1 MKARVLFAALL
12 CLWIV
17 STAFSQ
23 GGNAE
28 LGGVVTDPSKA
39 LIPGVTITAKN
50 VNTGITTTQLTNESG
65 VYSFPVLQPGTYE
78 ISAELSGFK
87 KFIQRNVEVTYAAQI
102 RLNVT
107 LEVGTAGQSVDVT
120 AKSESVLRESSAS
133 VGDVLTQ
140 DKIQN
145 LPIVGNNVLDLLF
158 TLPGMRLS
166 PAGDQFDTVNGL
178 GMNSV
183 NMTRDGMS
191 TVDTRNYAE
200 FFGTKM
206 LSLTTIN

>member
-1 MKARVLFAALL
+1 MKRYSKLVAASMLLFGFAGN
-12 CLWIV
+12 
-17 STAFSQ
+17 AFAQ
-23 GGNAE
+23 GGSAQ
-28 LGGVVTDPSKA
+28 LGGIAQDISKA
-39 LIPGVTITAKN
+39 LIPGVTVTAKN
-50 VNTGITTTQLTNESG
+50 VATGVTTVQLTNESG
-65 VYSFPVLQPGTYE
+65 AYSFPVLQPGTYE

-87 KFIQRNVEVTYAAQI
+87 KFIQRNVEVPYAGQI

-107 LEVGTAGQSVDVT
+107 LEVGTAGQTVDVT
-120 AKSESVLRESSAS
+120 STSDSILRESSAS

-166 PAGDQFDTVNGL
+166 PAGDQADTVNGL

-200 FFGTKM
+200 FFGT
-206 LSLTTIN
+206 